1 MKKGAAIVIG
11 VAVAVVIA
19 IGAMVSMSSNE
30 DIVNNSE
37 TQIPDIVTEETDVV
51 TEETTPTVGR
61 NLTITL
67 RETVGVSDEP

>member
-11 VAVAVVIA
+11 VVVAVVIA

-37 TQIPDIVTEETDVV
+37 TQIPDVAEETDVV

-61 NLTITL
+61 NITITL
-67 RETVGVSDEP
+67 RENVGMSDKP